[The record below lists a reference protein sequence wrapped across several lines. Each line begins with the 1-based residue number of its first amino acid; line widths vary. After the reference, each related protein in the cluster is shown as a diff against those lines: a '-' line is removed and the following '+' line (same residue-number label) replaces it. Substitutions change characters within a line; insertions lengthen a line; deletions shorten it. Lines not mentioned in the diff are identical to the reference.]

1 MPKAPKTFR
10 TFSTVSTTQP
20 ESTWASRLTDYRHWY
35 NLPVWK
41 HPRTGLRGMTLRREP
56 ICRRCNERGRPGV
69 PATQADHIIPH
80 NGDWSLFIDLDNLQG
95 LCARCHSIKTIN
107 ERRARKAK

>member
-10 TFSTVSTTQP
+10 VSGQSYRQP
-20 ESTWASRLTDYRHWY
+20 EQTWASRNTHYRHWY
-35 NLPVWK
+35 NLPEWK
-41 HPRTGLRGMTLRREP
+41 GPHGLRLLVLAREP
-56 ICRRCNERGRPGV
+56 VCRRCTERGRPGV

-80 NGDWSLFIDLDNLQG
+80 EGDWSLFTDLDNLQA

-107 ERRARKAK
+107 ERRRKTD